1 MLSFC
6 CLTMYAE
13 NQASPDEILRL
24 WADTEPM
31 LCDGIVRMND
41 QFLNI
46 CLCIL
51 MGSSRKRGER

>member
-1 MLSFC
+1 
-6 CLTMYAE
+6 MYAE